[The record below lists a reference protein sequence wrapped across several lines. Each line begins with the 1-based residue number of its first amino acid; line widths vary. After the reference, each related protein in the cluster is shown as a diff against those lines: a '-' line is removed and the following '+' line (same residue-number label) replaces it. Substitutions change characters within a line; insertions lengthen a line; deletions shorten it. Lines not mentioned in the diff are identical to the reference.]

1 MSVIVIARF
10 GVPDVDAAVEWA
22 KTNAS
27 IPEEITAYGK
37 TLGQLGHR
45 MITGDGELVVID
57 EWGDEEQFRKFFDS
71 APRMGEFLE
80 GAGITGPPEISV
92 FNSVDV
98 PGTF

>member
-1 MSVIVIARF
+1 MIVIARF
-10 GVPDVDAAVEWA
+10 EVPDVDAAMDWA
-22 KTNAS
+22 KGNAS

-45 MITGDGELVVID
+45 MVTADGELVVID

-92 FNSVDV
+92 FNSLDV
-98 PGTF
+98 PGAF